1 MQNTSL
7 WTRLVPIAIFLVIA
21 GFFAYGLQR
30 DPSKIP
36 TELIDRPMPNFE
48 LPGLREGEG
57 VLTDEK
63 LLGQTS
69 LVNVFGSWCVACLQ
83 EHPTLMRLSETT
95 NVNIVGV
102 NWRDKRSD
110 ALVWLD
116 KHGDPYSKIIYDA
129 TSELAIELG
138 VTGAPE
144 TFVLDAQ
151 GRIRFKQVGPITEQV
166 FTETIAPVL
175 DAIAAEQEPEA

>member
-1 MQNTSL
+1 
-7 WTRLVPIAIFLVIA
+7 
-21 GFFAYGLQR
+21 
-30 DPSKIP
+30 
-36 TELIDRPMPNFE
+36 MP
-48 LPGLREGEG
+48 
-57 VLTDEK
+57 
-63 LLGQTS
+63 
-69 LVNVFGSWCVACLQ
+69 
-83 EHPTLMRLSETT
+83 LSETT